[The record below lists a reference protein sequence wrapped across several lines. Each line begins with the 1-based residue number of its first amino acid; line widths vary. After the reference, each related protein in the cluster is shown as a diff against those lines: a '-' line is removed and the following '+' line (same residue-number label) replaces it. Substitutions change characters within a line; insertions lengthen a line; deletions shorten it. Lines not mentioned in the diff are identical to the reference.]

1 MAFAYVATV
10 PSAMV
15 FSGFFFLDFFFQNRP
30 HPKKKNFFFFGENFC
45 DVEKK
50 NFFWARQR
58 DKWHFV
64 ARLESLVAL
73 VALDPARFTLSCV
86 VRQEDGKTPERKHT
100 TPTPNALTQTPKP
113 TTTQN
118 TFRV

>member
-15 FSGFFFLDFFFQNRP
+15 FFGFFFLDFFFQNRP
-30 HPKKKNFFFFGENFC
+30 HPKKKIFFFFGENFC

-73 VALDPARFTLSCV
+73 VALSV
-86 VRQEDGKTPERKHT
+86 VIVWATKDFISEEINEKYNKEYDRLYFSKRSSEYNELHS
-100 TPTPNALTQTPKP
+100 
-113 TTTQN
+113 
-118 TFRV
+118 

>member
-30 HPKKKNFFFFGENFC
+30 HPKKKIFFFFGENFC

-73 VALDPARFTLSCV
+73 VAL
-86 VRQEDGKTPERKHT
+86 
-100 TPTPNALTQTPKP
+100 PTPIQWLYKAIFDQKKNFFFAQNLPWYLIKWPKES
-113 TTTQN
+113 N
-118 TFRV
+118 ENLRLGKL

>member
-15 FSGFFFLDFFFQNRP
+15 FFGFFFLDFFFQNRP
-30 HPKKKNFFFFGENFC
+30 HPKKKKFFFFGENFC

-73 VALDPARFTLSCV
+73 VALILGYDQNDRILA
-86 VRQEDGKTPERKHT
+86 E
-100 TPTPNALTQTPKP
+100 NLT
-113 TTTQN
+113 
-118 TFRV
+118 

>member
-1 MAFAYVATV
+1 MMAFAYVATV

-30 HPKKKNFFFFGENFC
+30 HPKKKKIFFFGENFC

-73 VALDPARFTLSCV
+73 VALRNVP
-86 VRQEDGKTPERKHT
+86 
-100 TPTPNALTQTPKP
+100 LT
-113 TTTQN
+113 
-118 TFRV
+118 

>member
-73 VALDPARFTLSCV
+73 VALLVDPTKIDQKSVFFSGCRSFAQLKKLFLWKDRTLFGGCIGSAK
-86 VRQEDGKTPERKHT
+86 R
-100 TPTPNALTQTPKP
+100 
-113 TTTQN
+113 
-118 TFRV
+118 

>member
-30 HPKKKNFFFFGENFC
+30 HPKKKIFFFFGENFC

-73 VALDPARFTLSCV
+73 VALLRGTQGVPQTWGAYGRYAASPACRPV
-86 VRQEDGKTPERKHT
+86 VLE
-100 TPTPNALTQTPKP
+100 
-113 TTTQN
+113 
-118 TFRV
+118 

>member
-1 MAFAYVATV
+1 MTFAYVATV

-30 HPKKKNFFFFGENFC
+30 HPKKKFFFFFGENFC

-73 VALDPARFTLSCV
+73 VALLCVIMSGWPHQRFL
-86 VRQEDGKTPERKHT
+86 ERSTSAKR
-100 TPTPNALTQTPKP
+100 P
-113 TTTQN
+113 
-118 TFRV
+118 

>member
-30 HPKKKNFFFFGENFC
+30 HPKKKIFFFFGENFC

-73 VALDPARFTLSCV
+73 VALPVEPLLQPAL
-86 VRQEDGKTPERKHT
+86 
-100 TPTPNALTQTPKP
+100 AKP
-113 TTTQN
+113 A
-118 TFRV
+118 

>member
-30 HPKKKNFFFFGENFC
+30 HPKKKIFFFFGENFC

-73 VALDPARFTLSCV
+73 VALLRAMVITTYFLKISLST
-86 VRQEDGKTPERKHT
+86 RKISQRKKKTKIDF
-100 TPTPNALTQTPKP
+100 LKM
-113 TTTQN
+113 
-118 TFRV
+118 